1 METTRFP
8 PCAFPRTSGGKETAN
23 ADAER
28 QDQAQHGKMAG
39 DEARSR
45 AADGDETARILGA
58 EIRILPFGILHGAN
72 CEFNSGL
79 FLRQSG
85 KRGLEAAGFRSGN
98 SRALEH
104 SLSSCAAVAE
114 RLQAIRDSGHTDLT
128 SKPPA
133 FRLCGSAFNAPRCQT
148 LSPIC
153 YILDTDFWFGKDERL
168 RREMTLW

>member
-1 METTRFP
+1 
-8 PCAFPRTSGGKETAN
+8 
-23 ADAER
+23 
-28 QDQAQHGKMAG
+28 MAG

-114 RLQAIRDSGHTDLT
+114 RLQAYQKECFHSTAAL
-128 SKPPA
+128 
-133 FRLCGSAFNAPRCQT
+133 LESAF
-148 LSPIC
+148 
-153 YILDTDFWFGKDERL
+153 K
-168 RREMTLW
+168 MTLKPASCGVYGKQNATRPCRHTVLSWAPTCQKPHLSSARALQRHSEATAAILSMS